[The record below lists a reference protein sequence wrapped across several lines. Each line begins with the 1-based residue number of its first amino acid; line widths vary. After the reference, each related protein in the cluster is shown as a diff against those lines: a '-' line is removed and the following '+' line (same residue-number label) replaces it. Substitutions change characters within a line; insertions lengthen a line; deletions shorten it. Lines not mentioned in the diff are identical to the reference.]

1 MTTPPTTP
9 FDMDALRAHL
19 AGRRGPALWR
29 SLDELADTPAFRAF
43 LEAEFPSQA
52 DALASGMDRRHALKL
67 MAASFALAG
76 LGACTR
82 QPEERI
88 VPYVQQPEHRV
99 PGKPKYYATAL
110 SVAGF
115 GIGVLAESHEGR
127 PTKIEGNPDHPG
139 SLGASDPVLQASI
152 LGLYDPDRS
161 QVITQ
166 VGEIRPW
173 SAFTAAMADVRA
185 AQLERR
191 GRGLRILTGT
201 VTSPTLARQL
211 SGLLAEFP
219 EARWHQWE
227 PLGRDAVREGAVLA
241 YREPLETRYRLDRAR
256 VVLALDADLLGM
268 GAGHLRHAR
277 DLTRARRARETGS
290 CRLYVAE
297 PLPTPTGSIADHRI
311 AARASEIDTLARA
324 IARRLGVQVTEGDPA
339 VVDRHRAFIEAV
351 ARDLAAARAGA
362 VVAAGPQQPASVH
375 ALAHAINETLGA
387 VGTTVELFDP
397 VPANWIDEGAS
408 LRALVDDMRAGTV
421 EVLIVLGGNPAFSA
435 PADLEFADVV
445 GRVPLRIHLGAYED
459 ETAALCHWH
468 VPEAHA
474 LESWSD
480 VRAFDGT
487 VSIVQPLIEPL
498 FEGRTAHEVLA
509 VLAGTPGRSAY
520 DIVREHWRGRLGDAD
535 FGRRWRQALHDGTVP
550 GTRAPARRPKHR
562 LGPLADARP
571 LAPASDGTLEL
582 VLRPDP
588 YLLDGR
594 FANNGWLQE
603 LPRPVTKLTW
613 DNAALV
619 APATAARLGLANEQ
633 IVGLELGEHLLAAP
647 VWIVPGTAVDS
658 VVLHL
663 GYGRRRAGGVGTGV
677 GADAQAL
684 RTTAAPWG
692 GPGLIVRATGERHR
706 LASTQEHHSMEGR
719 DLVRTTTLG
728 ALAHPEEH
736 HGGHHE
742 PGPDDSL
749 YPPVRYDG
757 HAWGMVIDL
766 ASCIG
771 CNGCVAACT
780 AENNVAVVGKE
791 QVLAGREMHWLR
803 VDRYY
808 AGDPDAPEVLHQPVP
823 CMHCENAPCE
833 VVCPVNA
840 TVHSSEGLNEMVYN
854 RCVGTRYCSN
864 NCPYK
869 VRRFNFFLY
878 TDWETEVKKLGRNPD
893 VTVRSRGVMEKCTY
907 CVQRVE
913 EARIKAGVEGRPMRD
928 GDVVTACQ
936 QACPTDAIVF
946 GDLNDPKSRVAR
958 LRADPHNYGLLAEL
972 GTRPRTT
979 YLPVVRNPDPTY
991 GETKRG

>member
-1 MTTPPTTP
+1 MTTP
-9 FDMDALRAHL
+9 FDLDALRARL
-19 AGRRGPALWR
+19 AGKRGPALWR
-29 SLDELADTPAFRAF
+29 SLDELADTPAFHAF
-43 LEAEFPSQA
+43 LHAEFPSQA
-52 DALASGMDRRHALKL
+52 DALAEGMDRRHVMKL

-82 QPEERI
+82 QPEERL
-88 VPYVQQPEHRV
+88 VPYVNQPEHRI

-127 PTKIEGNPDHPG
+127 PTKIEGNPDHPA

-166 VGEIRPW
+166 VGDIRPW
-173 SAFTAAMADVRA
+173 SAFAAAIADVRT

-211 SGLLAEFP
+211 GTLLAEFP

-227 PLGRDAVREGAVLA
+227 PLGRDTVREGAILA

-268 GAGHLRHAR
+268 GAGHLRYAR
-277 DLTRARRARETGS
+277 DLARARRARDTGS
-290 CRLYVAE
+290 CRLYAAE
-297 PLPTPTGSIADHRI
+297 PLPTPTGTIADHRV

-324 IARRLGVQVTEGDPA
+324 IARRVGVEASDGDPA
-339 VVDRHRAFIEAV
+339 VVARHGAFVDAV
-351 ARDLAAARAGA
+351 ARDLAAAGPGA
-362 VVAAGPQQPASVH
+362 VVAVGPQQSAVVH
-375 ALAHAINETLGA
+375 ALGHAINQSLGA
-387 VGTTVELFDP
+387 VGTTVEHFDP
-397 VPANWIDEGAS
+397 VPANWVDEAAS
-408 LRALVDDMRAGTV
+408 LRALVDDMARGDV
-421 EVLIVLGGNPAFSA
+421 EVLVVLGGNPVFAA
-435 PADLEFADVV
+435 PADLDFA
-445 GRVPLRIHLGAYED
+445 GHASRVPLRIHLGAYED
-459 ETAALCHWH
+459 ETAALSHWH
-468 VPEAHA
+468 LPEAHA

-480 VRAFDGT
+480 VRGFDGT
-487 VSIVQPLIEPL
+487 TSIVQPLIEPL
-498 FEGRTAHEVLA
+498 FEGRTAHELLA
-509 VLAGTPGRSAY
+509 VLAGTPGRSGY
-520 DIVREHWRGRLGDAD
+520 EIVREHWRTVFGDAA
-535 FGRRWRQALHDGTVP
+535 FEQRWRRALHDGIVP
-550 GTRAPARRPKHR
+550 GTAFPARRVRPRPVPVEQLAPRAPAP
-562 LGPLADARP
+562 
-571 LAPASDGTLEL
+571 DGTLEL

-588 YLLDGR
+588 YLLDGAH
-594 FANNGWLQE
+594 ANNGWLQE

-619 APATAARLGLANEQ
+619 APATAARLGVANEQ
-633 IVGLELGEHLLAAP
+633 VVQLEIGERRVDAP

-663 GYGRRRAGGVGTGV
+663 GYGRRQAGAVGTGV
-677 GADAQAL
+677 GVDAQAL
-684 RTTAAPWG
+684 RTASAPWG
-692 GPGLIVRATGERHR
+692 GPGLVARATDRNHR

-719 DLVRTTTLG
+719 DLVRTTTLA
-728 ALAHPEEH
+728 ALAHPVED

-742 PGPDDSL
+742 PGPADSL
-749 YPPVRYDG
+749 YPAVPYDG

-771 CNGCVAACT
+771 CNACVAACT
-780 AENNVAVVGKE
+780 AENNVAVVGKD
-791 QVLAGREMHWLR
+791 QVLRGREMHWLR

-808 AGDPDAPEVLHQPVP
+808 AGDIDAPEILHQPVP

-869 VRRFNFFLY
+869 VRRFNFYLY
-878 TDWETEVKKLGRNPD
+878 TDWETEVRKLGRNPD

-907 CVQRVE
+907 CVQRIE
-913 EARIKAGVEGRPMRD
+913 ESRIKAAVEGRPLRD

-936 QACPTDAIVF
+936 QACPTEAIVF

-979 YLPVVRNPDPTY
+979 YLPVVRNPDPAF
-991 GETKRG
+991 GEKKPG

>member
-1 MTTPPTTP
+1 MTTTP
-9 FDMDALRAHL
+9 FDLDALRAHL

-52 DALASGMDRRHALKL
+52 DALAASGMDRRHALKL
-67 MAASFALAG
+67 MAASVALAG

-99 PGKPKYYATAL
+99 PGKAKYYATAL
-110 SVAGF
+110 PVAGF

-127 PTKIEGNPDHPG
+127 PTKIEGNPDHPA

-166 VGEIRPW
+166 VGDIRPW

-211 SGLLAEFP
+211 GTLLAELP

-227 PLGRDAVREGAVLA
+227 PLGRDAVREGAVLV

-256 VVLALDADLLGM
+256 VVLALDSDLLGT
-268 GAGHLRHAR
+268 GPGHLRYAR
-277 DLTRARRARETGS
+277 DLARARRARDTGS

-297 PLPTPTGSIADHRI
+297 PLPTPTGSIADHRV

-324 IARRLGVQVTEGDPA
+324 VARRLGVQVAEGDPA
-339 VVDRHRAFIEAV
+339 VVGRHRPFIEAV
-351 ARDLAAARAGA
+351 ARDLSAARGGA
-362 VVAAGPQQPASVH
+362 VVAVGPQQPASVH
-375 ALAHAINETLGA
+375 ALAHAMNEALGA

-397 VPANWIDEGAS
+397 VPANWINEEAS
-408 LRALVDDMRAGTV
+408 LRALVDDMQGGTV
-421 EVLIVLGGNPAFSA
+421 EVLIVLGGNPAFTA
-435 PADLEFADVV
+435 PADLEFTERV

-498 FEGRTAHEVLA
+498 FGGRTAHEVLA
-509 VLAGTPGRSAY
+509 VLAGTPERSAY
-520 DIVREHWRGRLGDAD
+520 DVVRAHWRGELGDAD
-535 FGRRWRQALHDGTVP
+535 FDRRWRQALHDGTVP
-550 GTRAPARRPKHR
+550 GTRAPARRPTRR
-562 LGPLADARP
+562 LGPLENAAP
-571 LAPASDGTLEL
+571 LAPAPDGTLEL

-588 YLLDGR
+588 YLLDGC

-613 DNAALV
+613 DNAALM

-633 IVGLELGEHLLAAP
+633 IVGLELGERWLAAP

-663 GYGRRRAGGVGTGV
+663 GYGRRQAGGVGTGI

-684 RTTAAPWG
+684 RSTTMPWG
-692 GPGLIVRATGERHR
+692 GAGLIVRATGEHHR

-719 DLVRTTTLG
+719 DLVRTTTLA
-728 ALAHPEEH
+728 ALEHPPDH
-736 HGGHHE
+736 HDGHHV

-808 AGDPDAPEVLHQPVP
+808 AGDLDAPEVLHQPVP

-869 VRRFNFFLY
+869 VRRFNFLLY
-878 TDWETEVKKLGRNPD
+878 TDWETEVRKLGRNPD

-907 CVQRVE
+907 CVQRIE
-913 EARIKAGVEGRPMRD
+913 EGRIKATVEGRPLRD

-936 QACPTDAIVF
+936 QACPTEAIVF

-979 YLPVVRNPDPTY
+979 YLPVVRNPNPAF
-991 GETKRG
+991 GEKKRG